1 MHPLT
6 NKCNKQRKSGRCK
19 LAKIYAPLHILAVGA
34 IAENNKEALTVLA
47 E

>member
-1 MHPLT
+1 MRPLT
-6 NKCNKQRKSGRCK
+6 NKLNKQRKSGRCK
-19 LAKIYAPLHILAVGA
+19 LAKIYAPLQILAVCA